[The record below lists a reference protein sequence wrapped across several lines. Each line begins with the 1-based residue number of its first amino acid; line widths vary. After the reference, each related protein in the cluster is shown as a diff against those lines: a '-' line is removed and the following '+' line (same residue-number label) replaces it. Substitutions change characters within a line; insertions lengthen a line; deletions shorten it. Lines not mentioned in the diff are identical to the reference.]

1 MAKEALLPHHSYPNR
16 MENMTRKAFR
26 LGAVTFIAAA
36 LSGEA
41 VAQNFCFQTAE
52 FLNGACRDEVESA
65 FLVSRAT
72 CVNISDRG
80 ERSLCE
86 REGRTARTRGRRICQ
101 LQRQLRRDTCDLV
114 GQDRFDPIFDPAD
127 FETNFSTSRN
137 DFFPLAI
144 GNRSRFEDEEDR
156 VRTVEVLGETRLVG
170 GVTCVVVDER
180 LFLDGVLFE
189 ENLGSFAQATNG
201 AVFRCGRQVRGFA
214 SFEGDVPGTPEL
226 VRTEGS
232 FRAGRNRAK
241 TRYRFSVGCGRRR
254 RVLRV
259 LRPRHRRGRRL
270 EVLSTSFSFGDAGNL
285 DRFVP
290 RRLADLLC
298 AAGDCVVTRRFSLLA
313 PRIETLRFFAR
324 GVGMFL
330 EVNPESG
337 ETLQLTDCNFDPR
350 CSSLPRP

>member
-1 MAKEALLPHHSYPNR
+1 
-16 MENMTRKAFR
+16 
-26 LGAVTFIAAA
+26 
-36 LSGEA
+36 
-41 VAQNFCFQTAE
+41 
-52 FLNGACRDEVESA
+52 
-65 FLVSRAT
+65 
-72 CVNISDRG
+72 
-80 ERSLCE
+80 
-86 REGRTARTRGRRICQ
+86 
-101 LQRQLRRDTCDLV
+101 
-114 GQDRFDPIFDPAD
+114 
-127 FETNFSTSRN
+127 
-137 DFFPLAI
+137 
-144 GNRSRFEDEEDR
+144 
-156 VRTVEVLGETRLVG
+156 VLGQTRLVE

-180 LFLDGVLFE
+180 LFLDGFLFE

-241 TRYRFSVGCGRRR
+241 PGIVFPSVAAEGDVFFESFAPGTAED
-254 RVLRV
+254 VV
-259 LRPRHRRGRRL
+259 

-298 AAGDCVVTRRFSLLA
+298 AAGDCVVTRHFSLLA